1 MQNRRFS
8 PIGVKR
14 LTLKGRSCYNCC
26 TMKNNATFLLTRR
39 DLVKGAACAAVGG
52 VFGGCVTPTCG
63 EPTPNYWCTWSTQGK
78 LLKVYKETGEIKFV
92 GDQGIVGI
100 REILN
105 EQVLFRS
112 GAGWARALYPES
124 RADMNILLDDGWDVG
139 LGLDPRRDADKFGS
153 MVLDAGRFPS
163 FTGSPAERLKKLVC
177 AVRDLGWRGLGLWLS
192 PQMSGE
198 RWGNLKPA
206 DVAYEELR
214 RKIGWC
220 GEAGVSYLKVD
231 WGARDGSVEYRRK
244 MSEFARELAPDMLVE
259 HCRTLGVP
267 LNGVRMVKT
276 NDGKSVEP
284 GCGRWEGDEFFEKEI
299 RPYAEKV
306 LAFCDSFRIYD
317 SVEPL
322 FVTQSVERTQA
333 IMRLAEKAGG
343 GAYVNVEDVPY
354 LGATLGAAIGVM
366 RAPIWPAREGDVVC
380 RGERAGEVTRAFAW
394 QRIAPPF
401 RASAAFPTRRSDAV
415 LTDVWSFRPSDTW
428 FRGVHGKTIP
438 QSAPAMTTRGL
449 DSFPEVDDA
458 GEGVPFVTAMRHPNG
473 ALAAGALPRVDA
485 ERGYHVPAAHVR
497 FDADAADVPVG
508 AFGRFKSL
516 TLRTHR
522 RPASVHMRDLAGRE
536 DHDITAACR
545 VERTGE
551 AFSVAIPGELI
562 EKIGS
567 EAIRDKS
574 DPGVLIRV

>member
-1 MQNRRFS
+1 
-8 PIGVKR
+8 
-14 LTLKGRSCYNCC
+14 
-26 TMKNNATFLLTRR
+26 MKNSAAFLLTRR

-52 VFGGCVTPTCG
+52 AFGGCVTPTG
-63 EPTPNYWCTWSTQGK
+63 GASTPNYWCTWSTQGK
-78 LLKVYKETGEIKFV
+78 MLKVYKETGEIKFA

-100 REILN
+100 RENLN
-105 EQVLFRS
+105 EQVLFRK
-112 GAGWARALYPES
+112 GAGWARVLYPES
-124 RADMNILLDDGWDVG
+124 RADMNLLLDDGWDVG
-139 LGLDPRRDADKFGS
+139 LGLNPGRDAGKFGS
-153 MVLDAGRFPS
+153 MVLDSGRFPS
-163 FTGSPAERLKKLVC
+163 FPGTPAERLKKLVR
-177 AVRDLGWRGLGLWLS
+177 AVRDLGWRGLGLWVA
-192 PQMSGE
+192 PQMAGE
-198 RWGNLKPA
+198 RWGNLSPD

-267 LNGVRMVKT
+267 LNGVRTVKA
-276 NDGKSVEP
+276 NGGKIVEP
-284 GCGRWEGDEFFEKEI
+284 GCGRWEGDEFFEKDI
-299 RPYAEKV
+299 RPYAEKL

-322 FVTQSVERTQA
+322 FVVQSVERTQA

-354 LGATLGAAIGVM
+354 LGAALGAAIGVM
-366 RAPIWPAREGDVVC
+366 RAPIWPEKEGDVVR
-380 RGERAGEVTRAFAW
+380 RGKRAGEVARAFAW

-401 RASAAFPTRRSDAV
+401 RASAAYPTRRSDAT
-415 LTDVWSFRPSDTW
+415 LADVWAFRPSDTW
-428 FRGVHGKTIP
+428 FRGVVGKTIP
-438 QSAPAMTTRGL
+438 QSAPAVTTRGL
-449 DSFPEVDDA
+449 DSFPEVEDA

-473 ALAAGALPRVDA
+473 ALAVGALPRVDA
-485 ERGYHVPAAHVR
+485 AHGYHVPAAHVR
-497 FDADAADVPVG
+497 LDADAAGVPIG

-516 TLRTHR
+516 ALRTHR
-522 RPASVHMRDLAGRE
+522 RPASVRMRDLAGGVE
-536 DHDITAACR
+536 HDIAAACR

-551 AFSVAIPGELI
+551 AFRVAIPGELI

-567 EAIRDKS
+567 EAVRDKS
-574 DPGVLIRV
+574 DPGVLIRL

>member
-1 MQNRRFS
+1 
-8 PIGVKR
+8 
-14 LTLKGRSCYNCC
+14 
-26 TMKNNATFLLTRR
+26 MKNAAILLTRR

-52 VFGGCVTPTCG
+52 AFGGCVTPTG
-63 EPTPNYWCTWSTQGK
+63 GASTPNYWCTWSTQGK
-78 LLKVYKETGEIKFV
+78 MLKVYKETGEIKFA

-100 REILN
+100 RENLN
-105 EQVLFRS
+105 EQVLFRK
-112 GAGWARALYPES
+112 GAGWARVLYPES
-124 RADMNILLDDGWDVG
+124 RADMSLLLDDGWDVG
-139 LGLDPRRDADKFGS
+139 LGLNPGRDAGKFGS
-153 MVLDAGRFPS
+153 MVLDSVRFPS
-163 FTGSPAERLKKLVC
+163 FPGTPAERLKKLVR
-177 AVRDLGWRGLGLWLS
+177 AVRDLGWRGLGLWVS
-192 PQMSGE
+192 PQMPGE
-198 RWGNLKPA
+198 RWGNLSPD
-206 DVAYEELR
+206 DVVYEELR

-267 LNGVRMVKT
+267 LNGVRTVKA
-276 NDGKSVEP
+276 NGGKIVEP
-284 GCGRWEGDEFFEKEI
+284 GCGRWEGDEFFEKDI

-322 FVTQSVERTQA
+322 FVVQSVERTQA

-380 RGERAGEVTRAFAW
+380 RGNRAGEVARAFAW

-401 RASAAFPTRRSDAV
+401 RASAAFPTRRSDAT
-415 LTDVWSFRPSDTW
+415 LADVWTFRPPDTW
-428 FRGVHGKTIP
+428 FRGVVGKTIP
-438 QSAPAMTTRGL
+438 QSAPAVTMRGL
-449 DSFPEVDDA
+449 DSFPEVEDA

-473 ALAAGALPRVDA
+473 ALAVGALPRVDA

-497 FDADAADVPVG
+497 LDADAADVPVG

-522 RPASVHMRDLAGRE
+522 RPASVRMRDLAGGV
-536 DHDITAACR
+536 DHDIAAACR

-551 AFSVAIPGELI
+551 AFGVVIPGELI

-574 DPGVLIRV
+574 DPGVLIRL